1 MSAST
6 EIDRVHAL
14 VAPIAADLQLDV
26 YDIERRG
33 ATMRVTLDT
42 PPGSEGGITLDSLS
56 LATRLI
62 SRELD
67 HEDPIA
73 GHYTLEVT
81 SPGLERQ
88 LRTPAHFQREVGKT
102 ITLRLRDP
110 QADPRRL
117 QGALTAADDRDATL
131 LLDDGSRTLHRDRRH
146 RQGPHRLRVGAE
158 AEARQ
163 AGIRQEEVRGE
174 AVRHEVTDDHLE
186 QGEATVMSNLD
197 MSEAIG
203 MLAQEKGI
211 SEDTLL
217 HVLVDAL
224 ASAYKRRP
232 DAADEVV
239 VEVNP
244 ETMEFSFIAYDVDEV
259 GNWVNERD
267 DTPKKEELGRIAAQT
282 FRQVMSQRIREVES
296 ERKFEEYANREGDIV
311 TGIIQRTDAR
321 YTLLDLGRVE
331 ALLPQAEQVP
341 FERPAQGDR
350 QKAYIVEVR
359 RTPKGP
365 QIVVSRTHPGLIK
378 RLFELEVPEIA
389 DGIVEIKACA
399 REPGH
404 RTKIAVWSNDHNV
417 DPVGACVGA
426 RGGRVRMVV
435 NEMRGE
441 KIDIVPFSE
450 DLADFVAKALS
461 PAKVTQ
467 VNISDDGTAAD
478 VIVPDHQLSLAI
490 GREGQNARLAAR
502 LTGVRVDIRSETQLA
517 EGIPAGGRDA
527 DVEYADGEWRANAET
542 GEMEWHSA
550 DGSVIS
556 ESDWQAQ
563 AAAGEAEATDGEATP
578 DAGASA
584 DETGDTAG
592 AEPSIDDDA
601 AVAREATAADAEP
614 ATEQDGASDEADAA
628 RDASEVDDEPATKN
642 GGDD

>member
-1 MSAST
+1 
-6 EIDRVHAL
+6 
-14 VAPIAADLQLDV
+14 
-26 YDIERRG
+26 
-33 ATMRVTLDT
+33 
-42 PPGSEGGITLDSLS
+42 
-56 LATRLI
+56 
-62 SRELD
+62 
-67 HEDPIA
+67 
-73 GHYTLEVT
+73 
-81 SPGLERQ
+81 
-88 LRTPAHFQREVGKT
+88 
-102 ITLRLRDP
+102 
-110 QADPRRL
+110 
-117 QGALTAADDRDATL
+117 
-131 LLDDGSRTLHRDRRH
+131 
-146 RQGPHRLRVGAE
+146 
-158 AEARQ
+158 
-163 AGIRQEEVRGE
+163 
-174 AVRHEVTDDHLE
+174 
-186 QGEATVMSNLD
+186 MSNLD

-203 MLAQEKGI
+203 MLAQEKGLT
-211 SEDTLL
+211 EEALL
-217 HVLVDAL
+217 QVMVDAL
-224 ASAYKRRP
+224 AAAYKRRP

-239 VEVNP
+239 VGVNA
-244 ETMEFSFIAYDVDEV
+244 ETMEFNFTAYDVDED

-267 DTPKKEELGRIAAQT
+267 DTPERDELGRIAAQT

-311 TGIIQRTDAR
+311 TGIIHRTDAR

-426 RGGRVRMVV
+426 RGARVRMVV

-441 KIDIVPFSE
+441 KIDIVPFS
-450 DLADFVAKALS
+450 DDVPDFVAKALS

-467 VNISDDGTAAD
+467 VILSSDRTQAD

-517 EGIPAGGRDA
+517 EGVPSAATQAEVEAGHD
-527 DVEYADGEWRANAET
+527 YAEGEWVANRET
-542 GEMEWHSA
+542 GEMEWHEA

-563 AAAGEAEATDGEATP
+563 QASNSAAAAAAVTTEAETVTTTEVATAEAAE
-578 DAGASA
+578 DSGSSDA
-584 DETGDTAG
+584 DEADADTAG
-592 AEPSIDDDA
+592 AG
-601 AVAREATAADAEP
+601 ADAED
-614 ATEQDGASDEADAA
+614 ADEAASDVTDSAAGDETDAATVESTTDGDDSTSEDADASDSGTGA
-628 RDASEVDDEPATKN
+628 DAE
-642 GGDD
+642 

>member
-1 MSAST
+1 M
-6 EIDRVHAL
+6 
-14 VAPIAADLQLDV
+14 
-26 YDIERRG
+26 
-33 ATMRVTLDT
+33 
-42 PPGSEGGITLDSLS
+42 
-56 LATRLI
+56 
-62 SRELD
+62 
-67 HEDPIA
+67 
-73 GHYTLEVT
+73 
-81 SPGLERQ
+81 
-88 LRTPAHFQREVGKT
+88 
-102 ITLRLRDP
+102 
-110 QADPRRL
+110 
-117 QGALTAADDRDATL
+117 
-131 LLDDGSRTLHRDRRH
+131 
-146 RQGPHRLRVGAE
+146 
-158 AEARQ
+158 
-163 AGIRQEEVRGE
+163 
-174 AVRHEVTDDHLE
+174 
-186 QGEATVMSNLD
+186 
-197 MSEAIG
+197 
-203 MLAQEKGI
+203 
-211 SEDTLL
+211 LL

-244 ETMEFSFIAYDVDEV
+244 ETMEFSFIAYDVDED

-563 AAAGEAEATDGEATP
+563 AAELTAEASEADSDSTD
-578 DAGASA
+578 S
-584 DETGDTAG
+584 
-592 AEPSIDDDA
+592 
-601 AVAREATAADAEP
+601 DAEV
-614 ATEQDGASDEADAA
+614 AGGDAEVSEAAEGSASDEADAA
-628 RDASEVDDEPATKN
+628 RVESAADDEFAIEEGSASDEADASPADVEVAEGDADVSDAAEGSASDEADAARVESAADDEPATKI
-642 GGDD
+642 GDDD